1 MSFIR
6 RKKKRKK
13 RVFLMGGEL
22 NPFGK
27 YYKGYNFC
35 KKCDKKLKVNLF
47 SNKLVFFRLKN

>member
-1 MSFIR
+1 
-6 RKKKRKK
+6 
-13 RVFLMGGEL
+13 MGGEL
-22 NPFGK
+22 NSFGK